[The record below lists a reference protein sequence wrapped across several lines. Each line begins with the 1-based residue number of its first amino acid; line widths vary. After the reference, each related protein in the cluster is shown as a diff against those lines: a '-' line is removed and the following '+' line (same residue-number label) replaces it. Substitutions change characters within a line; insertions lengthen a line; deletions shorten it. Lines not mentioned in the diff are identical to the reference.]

1 MSPKID
7 RAGLR
12 FLFPTGAF
20 VDVVLP
26 TTDALELIELWTRG
40 DAKGRVS
47 GSKPSSTNKSQADWS
62 VSLDHCCAIHL
73 VDLPVTPHIP
83 PTGFT
88 GGSGL

>member
-1 MSPKID
+1 MSQ
-7 RAGLR
+7 RANKSGLR

-26 TTDALELIELWTRG
+26 TADALELIELWTRG
-40 DAKGRVS
+40 DAKGKVS
-47 GSKPSSTNKSQADWS
+47 GSKTSSINKGQSDWS

-83 PTGFT
+83 PAGFT

>member
-1 MSPKID
+1 MAPRVDKS
-7 RAGLR
+7 GLR

-40 DAKGRVS
+40 DAKGKVS
-47 GSKPSSTNKSQADWS
+47 GSKPSSANKSQADWS

-73 VDLPVTPHIP
+73 IDMPSVHHTPP
-83 PTGFT
+83 AGFT